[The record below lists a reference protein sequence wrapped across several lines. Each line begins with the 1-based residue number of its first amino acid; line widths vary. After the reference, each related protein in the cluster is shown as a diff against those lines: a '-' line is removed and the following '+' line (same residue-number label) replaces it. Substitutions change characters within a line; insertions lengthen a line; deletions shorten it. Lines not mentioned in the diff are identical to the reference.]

1 MPTSQPD
8 AAEPTA
14 TSFACPQLLTP
25 PPESDEVVNAQRVA
39 GEGRTSVEDGEM
51 DYGAGD
57 NTAHGMAYEQ
67 EMSLYTSPQDVIPP
81 PIATLQ
87 NEGEKEKSTIHEDA
101 DTLERAVDGSQQPVD
116 TPEER
121 ESATLSALPASG
133 ASDGDSVN
141 IGNGN
146 VGDGNERQTR
156 GQKDDNDQTSSTG
169 TDSTI
174 IDEHRTQSQPSSPAT
189 QISDRPSHT
198 LSTTTHPSTPFWDFT
213 HIQRPP
219 HYPSSLLRPGSK
231 FTGTQQSDRQIYNV
245 DVDILT
251 VDTSQSSL
259 TGYLRICGL
268 TEDHPT
274 LTTFFSGEI
283 IGGPSHRYSFRTR
296 TPSWGATDKT
306 DLVHWARFPVWRA
319 LSKEAKRDI
328 DFPYPVDG
336 GPWWQQENVYMRW
349 KEHFLVP
356 DHRVRSIAG
365 ASFEGFYY
373 ATFNQ
378 VEGRISGIYFHA
390 KSER

>member
-1 MPTSQPD
+1 MPSSQPN
-8 AAEPTA
+8 AADPIA
-14 TSFACPQLLTP
+14 NSVACPQLLTP
-25 PPESDEVVNAQRVA
+25 PPESDEEVDTQRLA
-39 GEGRTSVEDGEM
+39 GGRRESVEDGNM
-51 DYGAGD
+51 DYGASD
-57 NTAHGMAYEQ
+57 NTAHGMAYQQ
-67 EMSLYTSPQDVIPP
+67 EMSLYINPRDASPQAVAVI
-81 PIATLQ
+81 Q
-87 NEGEKEKSTIHEDA
+87 DEGEKEKPTIYEGA
-101 DTLERAVDGSQQPVD
+101 NALEREAGDCQRPVD
-116 TPEER
+116 TSEER
-121 ESATLSALPASG
+121 ETGTLPSLTAIG
-133 ASDGDSVN
+133 TSDGDVTRNRDVDSE
-141 IGNGN
+141 NGS
-146 VGDGNERQTR
+146 RSRSQTHHS
-156 GQKDDNDQTSSTG
+156 DATSENG

-174 IDEHRTQSQPSSPAT
+174 PCEHMSQSQPSSPTT
-189 QISDRPSHT
+189 QISDKPT
-198 LSTTTHPSTPFWDFT
+198 QAQSTTYPSTPFWDFT
-213 HIQRPP
+213 HIRQPP

-296 TPSWGATDKT
+296 TPTWGATDKT
-306 DLVHWARFPVWRA
+306 DLVHWARFPAWRS

-328 DFPYPVDG
+328 DFEYPLDG
-336 GPWWQQENVYMRW
+336 GAWWQQENVYMRW

-378 VEGRISGIYFHA
+378 VEGQISGIYFHA

>member
-1 MPTSQPD
+1 MPTSSQSDP
-8 AAEPTA
+8 AEPIA
-14 TSFACPQLLTP
+14 TSVACPQLLTP
-25 PPESDEVVNAQRVA
+25 PPESDADVGAEAVPVERRVL
-39 GEGRTSVEDGEM
+39 VEDGEM
-51 DYGAGD
+51 DYGAPD

-67 EMSLYTSPQDVIPP
+67 EMSIYTSHDGDLPLAMV
-81 PIATLQ
+81 ALQ
-87 NEGEKEKSTIHEDA
+87 NEGEKEKTPGIESIETPQRDV
-101 DTLERAVDGSQQPVD
+101 VDGHCDPDASRDNLAERLASMSPRSP
-116 TPEER
+116 TPEGVDVLNENLAQEVQAHTLQER
-121 ESATLSALPASG
+121 ESG
-133 ASDGDSVN
+133 GRDSKEDTDISN
-141 IGNGN
+141 
-146 VGDGNERQTR
+146 QT
-156 GQKDDNDQTSSTG
+156 DTSSH
-169 TDSTI
+169 S
-174 IDEHRTQSQPSSPAT
+174 EPSSPAT
-189 QISDRPSHT
+189 QISDKPSQT
-198 LSTTTHPSTPFWDFT
+198 PATILYPATPFWDFT
-213 HIQRPP
+213 HVGQTP

-231 FTGTQQSDRQIYNV
+231 FSGTQQSDRQIYNV

-283 IGGPSHRYSFRTR
+283 IGGPSHKYSFRTR

-306 DLVHWARFPVWRA
+306 DLIHWARFPAWRSM
-319 LSKEAKRDI
+319 SKEAKRNI
-328 DFPYPVDG
+328 DFHYPLDG
-336 GPWWQQENVYMRW
+336 GEWWQQENVYMRW

>member
-1 MPTSQPD
+1 MPTSQIN
-8 AAEPTA
+8 AADPIA
-14 TSFACPQLLTP
+14 TTVACPQLLTP
-25 PPESDEVVNAQRVA
+25 PPEFDEAIDTA
-39 GEGRTSVEDGEM
+39 GEPAERRHMVDDGEM
-51 DYGAGD
+51 NYGAGD

-67 EMSLYTSPQDVIPP
+67 EMSMYITHNDDMPHAIAVSRDEGDKDKTASVEGVDTRQQAVHNNQRNRDTARPTSTGSVSSIPP
-81 PIATLQ
+81 SPPCEKVDVP
-87 NEGEKEKSTIHEDA
+87 EGDVAQEVHT
-101 DTLERAVDGSQQPVD
+101 RAMWKM
-116 TPEER
+116 E
-121 ESATLSALPASG
+121 
-133 ASDGDSVN
+133 
-141 IGNGN
+141 
-146 VGDGNERQTR
+146 
-156 GQKDDNDQTSSTG
+156 DNDRHSREDTEISTH
-169 TDSTI
+169 TDLPS
-174 IDEHRTQSQPSSPAT
+174 RSQASSPAT
-189 QISDRPSHT
+189 QTSDKPIHR
-198 LSTTTHPSTPFWDFT
+198 STTTYPSTPSWDFT
-213 HIQRPP
+213 HIQQAP

-231 FTGTQQSDRQIYNV
+231 FTGSQQSDRQIYNV

-251 VDTSQSSL
+251 IDTTQSSL

-283 IGGPSHRYSFRTR
+283 IGGPSHKYSFRTR
-296 TPSWGATDKT
+296 TPTWGATDKT
-306 DLVHWARFPVWRA
+306 DLIHWARFPAWRP

-328 DFPYPVDG
+328 DFPYPLDG
-336 GPWWQQENVYMRW
+336 GEWWQQENVYMRW

>member
-1 MPTSQPD
+1 MPTTQANP
-8 AAEPTA
+8 AEPIA
-14 TSFACPQLLTP
+14 TTVACPQLLTP
-25 PPESDEVVNAQRVA
+25 PSESDANVGAEVASV
-39 GEGRTSVEDGEM
+39 GRRESVEDGEM

-67 EMSLYTSPQDVIPP
+67 ERSMYTSHDGDLPQGMPAP
-81 PIATLQ
+81 Q
-87 NEGEKEKSTIHEDA
+87 NEGEKEKTASIEDA
-101 DTLERAVDGSQQPVD
+101 ETNERIVVHNQGDLD
-116 TPEER
+116 TPRESLVER
-121 ESATLSALPASG
+121 PASISSNPLSATLDAPNHNPGQRLQAHTLI
-133 ASDGDSVN
+133 DTKDSYRRSRE
-141 IGNGN
+141 
-146 VGDGNERQTR
+146 DT
-156 GQKDDNDQTSSTG
+156 DSSTQ
-169 TDSTI
+169 TELSS
-174 IDEHRTQSQPSSPAT
+174 RSQASSPAT
-189 QISDRPSHT
+189 QISDKPTHT
-198 LSTTTHPSTPFWDFT
+198 PTTTPYPSTPFWDFSRVA
-213 HIQRPP
+213 QPP

-231 FTGTQQSDRQIYNV
+231 FTGTQQSDRQTYKV

-296 TPSWGATDKT
+296 TPAWGATDKT
-306 DLVHWARFPVWRA
+306 DLIHWARFPAWRS
-319 LSKEAKRDI
+319 LSKEVKRDI
-328 DFPYPVDG
+328 DFQYPVDG
-336 GPWWQQENVYMRW
+336 GEWWQQENVYMRW

-378 VEGRISGIYFHA
+378 VERSISGIYFHA